1 MESKIITC
9 PACRG
14 RLEVTNP
21 NDEPVLMLKCPNPQC
36 GARIRVRFDTGKT
49 ILAPERESATGPGYL
64 THNGQHYTLSEGRN
78 IVGRASQF
86 GGATVGIVTNDRSMS
101 REHCLLEAITTKNGR
116 VKVVLSDLRDT
127 EKMQARPTLL
137 NDEPVLQG
145 ERLVLDNGDE
155 LVLGTQLL
163 RFTQKPLE
171 S

>member
-21 NDEPVLMLKCPNPQC
+21 NDEPVLMVKCPNPQC
-36 GARIRVRFDTGKT
+36 GGRIRVRFDTGKT
-49 ILAPERESATGPGYL
+49 ILAPDREAATVPGYL
-64 THNGQHYTLSEGRN
+64 THKGQHYPLQEGRN
-78 IVGRASQF
+78 IVGRASQS
-86 GGATVGIVTNDRSMS
+86 GSATVGIFTNDRSIS
-101 REHCLLEAITTKNGR
+101 RVHCLMDAIATKSGR
-116 VKVVLSDLRDT
+116 VKVVLSDLRDA
-127 EKMQARPTLL
+127 EKMQVRPMLL

>member
-36 GARIRVRFDTGKT
+36 GARIRVRFDTGQT
-49 ILAPERESATGPGYL
+49 ILAPERETATVPGYL
-64 THNGQHYTLSEGRN
+64 THNGQYYTLSEGRN
-78 IVGRASQF
+78 VVGRASRS
-86 GGATVGIVTNDRSMS
+86 GNASVGIVTDDMTMS

>member
-21 NDEPVLMLKCPNPQC
+21 NDEPVLMLNCPNPQC

-49 ILAPERESATGPGYL
+49 ILAPEREAATVPGYL

-78 IVGRASQF
+78 IVGRASQS
-86 GGATVGIVTNDRSMS
+86 GSATVPIVTDDRTMS
-101 REHCLLEAITTKNGR
+101 RVHCLLEAIKTNTDR
-116 VKVVLSDLRDT
+116 VKVVLSDLRDE
-127 EKMQARPTLL
+127 EKMKAQPLLL
-137 NDEPVLQG
+137 NDEPVMHG
-145 ERLVLDNGDE
+145 ERLVLENGDE

-163 RFTQKPLE
+163 RFIQKPLE